1 MSASTSGIVVLRP
14 EAVRQR
20 LLKLEQAISRLEEL
34 SRSDRTLLRTDF
46 RNVWATERGLQIAA
60 EIVLDTGNH
69 ILSAHF
75 GESARNYEDVITQ
88 LAARA
93 VIGEDLRARLKG
105 LGGFR
110 NVLVHGYLELDPDRV
125 ADHLAKAPADFT
137 EFLRAIRS
145 WLATL

>member
-1 MSASTSGIVVLRP
+1 MTSCRSRGSIDPL
-14 EAVRQR
+14 
-20 LLKLEQAISRLEEL
+20 ISG
-34 SRSDRTLLRTDF
+34 SVLRTDF

-60 EIVLDTGNH
+60 EIVLDSGTH

-75 GESARNYEDVITQ
+75 GESARDYEDVITQ

-93 VIGEDLRARLKG
+93 VIDEGLRARLKG

-125 ADHLAKAPADFT
+125 ADHLAQAPADFT

-145 WLATL
+145 WLATLRSSGSRPVCRSQPGEP